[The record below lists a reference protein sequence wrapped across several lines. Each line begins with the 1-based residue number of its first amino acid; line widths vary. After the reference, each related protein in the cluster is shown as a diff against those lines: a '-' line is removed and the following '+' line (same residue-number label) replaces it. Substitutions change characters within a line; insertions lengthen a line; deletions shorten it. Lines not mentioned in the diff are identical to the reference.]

1 MYGIMSKKGHGYTTT
16 LLLLVVS
23 LNVAGASPAPRV
35 LSQRTALTDS
45 VTPVA
50 SGAGTLS
57 VADLRR
63 PIEFMVALKMRNY
76 AEMLARVGNGEIISP
91 EEMLQKYYPLEA
103 DYKTVIDWLAG
114 QGFTITKTDPN
125 HLGVFV
131 SGTVG
136 QVQQALQVNF
146 GRVTVANRTYSS
158 ALTAPS
164 VPDVIEPLIIGINGL
179 QPHIQ
184 AHPNS
189 HRVPVQSARVASR
202 PIPLSPD
209 MANHPPYLVSE
220 ILKAYGANGLTVTGS
235 GQKIAIVID
244 GFPNDTDLTS
254 FWALNGVSQN
264 LGHIEKVQVVSGTL
278 PPVTGEETLDVEWSS
293 GIAESAKV
301 RIYATTDFSFVNI
314 DRAFQAILNDAP
326 GQPDLHQVSIS
337 LALGENLVSASQIQT
352 DSQYFASM
360 AAQGLSVFVSS
371 GDSGSQEGGITEVNY
386 FASDPSVTA
395 VGGTSLTL
403 SSMSGI
409 VTSETVWNGSGG
421 GISSFVARPFWQ
433 TGVGVPSGS
442 ARLVPDVASAA
453 DPLAGALVVLNG
465 QQTQFGGTSW
475 SSPMWAGFC
484 ALINQARANAGLP
497 PVGLLGPKIY
507 PLLRTIAFRDITTGN
522 NGAYSARLGYD
533 LCTGIGVPDIGVLLQ
548 PLTGGPIPPPAPA
561 PSQFGE
567 IVDPPPGSVLSSST
581 LTFSWTAG
589 NATAYW
595 LLVGS
600 SLGARDIF
608 SSGKTDAHSLTMTNI
623 PTDGR
628 TIFVRLFSFVPA
640 LPPRGAWFTPP
651 QDYNYTA
658 ALFDVGAP
666 LIRPNGGTFRRKVN
680 VSLRDPTPGATIY
693 YTTDGTP
700 PTTGSTIYN
709 SPFRLTRSK
718 LVQAIAIK
726 DGLADPSPISTANFI
741 VRRR

>member
-1 MYGIMSKKGHGYTTT
+1 MYGMMFNRGRGYATA
-16 LLLLVVS
+16 LVLLVFS
-23 LNVAGASPAPRV
+23 LNVAGVSPAPRV
-35 LSQRTALTDS
+35 LRARTVLTHS
-45 VTPVA
+45 VTPAV
-50 SGAGTLS
+50 SGAATLS

-76 AEMLARVGNGEIISP
+76 AEMLTRVANGEVISP
-91 EEMLQKYYPLEA
+91 QEMLEKYYPLEA
-103 DYKTVIDWLAG
+103 DYKSVIDWLTG
-114 QGFTITKTDPN
+114 EGFTITKTDPN

-136 QVQQALQVNF
+136 QVQQGLQVKF
-146 GRVTVANRTYSS
+146 GRVIVANKTYSS

-189 HRVPVQSARVASR
+189 NRVPVQSARVASR

-209 MANHPPYLVSE
+209 MANHAPYLVNE

-337 LALGENLVSASQIQT
+337 LALGESLVSASQIRT

-360 AAQGLSVFVSS
+360 VAQGLSVFVSS
-371 GDSGSQEGGITEVNY
+371 GDSGSQEGGITQVNY

-409 VTSETVWNGSGG
+409 PTSETVWNGSGG

-442 ARLVPDVASAA
+442 TRLVPDVASAA
-453 DPLAGALVVLNG
+453 DPLTGALVVLNG

-475 SSPMWAGFC
+475 STPMWAGFC
-484 ALINQARANAGLP
+484 AMINQARANAGLP
-497 PVGLLGPKIY
+497 PAGLLGPKLY
-507 PLLRTIAFRDITTGN
+507 PLLGTKAYRDIVAGD
-522 NGAYSARLGYD
+522 NGAYPAGVGYD
-533 LCTGIGVPDIGVLLQ
+533 LCTGVGVPDLKTLLR
-548 PLTGGPIPPPAPA
+548 PLTGGPT
-561 PSQFGE
+561 PSPTPQYGE
-567 IVDPPPGSVLSSST
+567 IVDPAPGAVLPSST
-581 LTFSWTAG
+581 VTFSWTAG
-589 NATAYW
+589 DATAYW

-600 SLGARDIF
+600 SLGAQDIF
-608 SSGKTDAHSLTMTNI
+608 SSGQTSDHSSTVTNI

-628 TIFVRLFSFVPA
+628 TIFVRLLSFVPT
-640 LPPRGAWFTPP
+640 LPPHGAWFTPP
-651 QDYNYTA
+651 QDYTYTA
-658 ALFDVGAP
+658 ALFGVAAP
-666 LIRPNGGTFRRKVN
+666 IISPNGGRFRRRVN
-680 VSLRDPTPGATIY
+680 VSLWETTPGATIY
-693 YTTDGTP
+693 YTIDGTP
-700 PTTGSTIYN
+700 PTTNSTIYN

-726 DGLADPSPISTANFI
+726 DGVSNPSPLARANFI
-741 VRRR
+741 IRRR